1 MKTARLTAVGV
12 LSAAALFSFV
22 GTANAAGTP
31 QTAATYSSKGDVS
44 FTLDNSSV
52 PPLDPTN
59 PDKDKPIQDN
69 PKDPVDPGTT
79 GPLTI
84 DRVSNIHFGEQK
96 VSSKDETYWAK
107 PTEII
112 LNDGTS
118 TSAPNYVQLTDKRG
132 TNVGWKLQV
141 TQEDQFKTQD
151 QKALEG
157 AQVTFA
163 NGLTKKEATNQAS
176 APTTQTP
183 VVFDKFGQAKTIM
196 TATKGSG
203 MGTWFENFG
212 DSSNMDKSISLF
224 VPGVS
229 AKDQTGYSATFTWTL
244 LDSPA

>member
-22 GTANAAGTP
+22 GTADAAGTP

-96 VSSKDETYWAK
+96 
-107 PTEII
+107 
-112 LNDGTS
+112 
-118 TSAPNYVQLTDKRG
+118 
-132 TNVGWKLQV
+132 
-141 TQEDQFKTQD
+141 
-151 QKALEG
+151 
-157 AQVTFA
+157 
-163 NGLTKKEATNQAS
+163 
-176 APTTQTP
+176 
-183 VVFDKFGQAKTIM
+183 
-196 TATKGSG
+196 
-203 MGTWFENFG
+203 NF
-212 DSSNMDKSISLF
+212 S
-224 VPGVS
+224 
-229 AKDQTGYSATFTWTL
+229 
-244 LDSPA
+244 